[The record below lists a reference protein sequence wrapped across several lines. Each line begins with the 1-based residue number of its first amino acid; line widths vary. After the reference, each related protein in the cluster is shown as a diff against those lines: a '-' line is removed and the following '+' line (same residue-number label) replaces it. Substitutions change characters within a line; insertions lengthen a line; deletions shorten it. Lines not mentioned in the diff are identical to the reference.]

1 MTTTA
6 PTAPLTGDDLLA
18 AVKLHD
24 AGTETKSELVARCG
38 YQRPDGKPAFTAFY
52 EALIAAK
59 GIPTNTDDIDE
70 EEYDS
75 WPAARQELYDLIHER
90 LGEKWDHDDLCK
102 FLSELDDI
110 GITTA
115 EQFEDAYQGCYDGWH
130 WQRELGEEL
139 LEAYDPNFTNDA
151 GMASWIVIDWE
162 ATWNSALRYDYVN
175 FSFDG
180 DEYVFRQV

>member
-1 MTTTA
+1 MLTTTQA
-6 PTAPLTGDDLLA
+6 QLTGEALLA

-52 EALIAAK
+52 EALLAAK
-59 GIPTNTDDIDE
+59 GIPTSTDDIDT

-75 WPAARQELYDLIHER
+75 WPAQKQELYDVVHDR
-90 LGEKWDHDDLCK
+90 LGEKWDHDDLVE
-102 FLSELDDI
+102 FLRLLDEQC
-110 GITTA
+110 GIENA
-115 EQFEDAYQGCYDGWH
+115 EQFEEAYQGCYDGWH
-130 WQRELGEEL
+130 WQREFGEEL
-139 LEAYDPNFTNDA
+139 LEAYDSNYTNDA
-151 GMASWIVIDWE
+151 GMMSWLVIDWE
-162 ATWNSALRYDYVN
+162 ATWNSALRYDYVT